1 MRKLVISFLLSLSM
15 QNSANAQSIDQSVAD
30 LMEEAHR
37 AMQERIQ
44 MMEKMQQELMGQMG
58 THGSSF
64 STSSSMSYQWKK
76 TESGAVFEFKFDPKR
91 EQEFNITIE
100 GPVISIEQ
108 SSSRDS
114 KSKATSAYFYS
125 NSTQTIAI
133 PSHLDHEKPRFE
145 KKEGKILIYFKKK
158 KGMQEGVI

>member
-1 MRKLVISFLLSLSM
+1 MISFLLFLSV
-15 QNSANAQSIDQSVAD
+15 QNSAPAQNIDQSVAE

-37 AMQERIQ
+37 AMQERFQ

-58 THGSSF
+58 SNGLSF
-64 STSSSMSYQWKK
+64 STSSSMSSQWKK

-100 GPVISIEQ
+100 GPIISIEQ
-108 SSSRDS
+108 SSSRDA
-114 KSKATSAYFYS
+114 KNKASSSYFYS

-133 PSHLDHEKPRFE
+133 PNQLNHEKPRFE
-145 KKEGKILIYFKKK
+145 KKEGKILIYFKNR
-158 KGMQEGVI
+158 KGTQDGVI